1 MSFQTRSY
9 PSCCDLCCLSHYKKI
24 KGKSGNKTSPIN
36 QKPTIYDEKQAY
48 IRNAIEEWEKS
59 LFSEL
64 DIKLIR
70 DKFLKDE
77 KEVYLM
83 YDFVNNVA
91 ITDELIDIMKYKA
104 QSYAE
109 LTLNNLGLRDYGIS
123 IVANKSTKLLS
134 VIIRF

>member
-1 MSFQTRSY
+1 MELIILLAVICVAY
-9 PSCCDLCCLSHYKKI
+9 LIIKKI

-48 IRNAIEEWEKS
+48 IRNAIEEWGKS

-77 KEVYLM
+77 KEVYLT

-123 IVANKSTKLLS
+123 IVANKFTKRLS

>member
-1 MSFQTRSY
+1 
-9 PSCCDLCCLSHYKKI
+9 
-24 KGKSGNKTSPIN
+24 
-36 QKPTIYDEKQAY
+36 
-48 IRNAIEEWEKS
+48 
-59 LFSEL
+59 
-64 DIKLIR
+64 
-70 DKFLKDE
+70 
-77 KEVYLM
+77 M

-91 ITDELIDIMKYKA
+91 ITDELIDIMKHKA